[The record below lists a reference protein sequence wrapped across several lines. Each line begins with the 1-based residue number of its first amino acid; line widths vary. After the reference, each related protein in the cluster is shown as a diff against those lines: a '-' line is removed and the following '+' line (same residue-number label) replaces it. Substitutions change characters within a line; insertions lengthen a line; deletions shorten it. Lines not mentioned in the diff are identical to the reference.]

1 MEEGKGMS
9 ADDEKEQQFKDWLDH
24 AGKDSGQKISDS
36 AAFIGVGSTN
46 YMENPLCALQLGLA
60 ILMDKPIF
68 MIVDHDRPVPKAL
81 VKVADCIERVK
92 MNDPRDMKR
101 AQKSI
106 QQFLQQL
113 KPQG

>member
-1 MEEGKGMS
+1 MEEGES
-9 ADDEKEQQFKDWLDH
+9 VIDEKETEFKKWLSD
-24 AGKDSGQKISDS
+24 AGKDSGEKIANS
-36 AAFIGVGSTN
+36 AAFIGIGSTN

-92 MNDPRDMKR
+92 MNDPKDMVR